1 VANVKGQRRP
11 YDSVLRQEQARQ
23 TRARI
28 LDAAQTLF
36 SERGYA
42 NTTME
47 AIAGGARVAV
57 DTVYATFRNKQGVL
71 HALLDV
77 RVAGDELP
85 IGVLDREGPQAVKV
99 DRSQARQIARFTED
113 VTGILERARP
123 VDDIMRG
130 AAAVDPDIA
139 ALRTRMQEGRHDNM
153 RQLVSWLTSNGPLR
167 DGMSEEDAAAIAWA
181 VASPE
186 VHGLLRVGRGWT
198 QERYREWLAAT
209 LTRTL
214 LP

>member
-1 VANVKGQRRP
+1 MANVKGQRRP

>member
-1 VANVKGQRRP
+1 VANVKGQRRR

-47 AIAGGARVAV
+47 AIAGGARVAT

-77 RVAGDELP
+77 RVVGDELP
-85 IGVLDREGPQAVKV
+85 IGVLDREGPQAVRV

-139 ALRTRMQEGRHDNM
+139 ALRTRMQEGRYDNM
-153 RQLVSWLTSNGPLR
+153 RQLVSWLTANGPLR

>member
-1 VANVKGQRRP
+1 MANVKAPRS
-11 YDSVLRQEQARQ
+11 YDSKLRKEQARQ

-28 LDAAQTLF
+28 LDAAQNLF
-36 SERGYA
+36 AERGYA
-42 NTTME
+42 ATTVE
-47 AIAGGARVAV
+47 AIATTAGVAT
-57 DTVYATFRNKQGVL
+57 DTVYASFRNKTGVL
-71 HALLDV
+71 HALLDL
-77 RVAGDELP
+77 RVAGDEAP
-85 IGVLDREGPQAVKV
+85 VGVIEREGPQAV
-99 DRSQARQIARFTED
+99 RREPSQKRQIAGFAQGVAE
-113 VTGILERARP
+113 ILERSRP

-139 ALRTRMQEGRHDNM
+139 ALRGRMQDGRYANL
-153 RQLVSWLTSNGPLR
+153 RQFAGWLAANGPLR
-167 DGMSEEDAAAIAWA
+167 GGLTLDDAAAMVWA

-198 QERYREWLAAT
+198 AERYREWLSAT